1 MIFDGP
7 GRLIILEASDGNLV
21 EAQDIYSRWKDWV
34 LGGTGA
40 QYPNVFTTVGGDPL
54 GGGLFAGAYFFLN
67 TADGWLIRPRE
78 VDHNLVIN
86 GNLYPLVA
94 NAPMFAST
102 LGSFQVFIRLQT
114 SSLTQ
119 ALTTGGV
126 DTALILQKIEEWGI
140 INLAR

>member
-7 GRLIILEASDGNLV
+7 NRRIVLEASDGNTV

-34 LGGTGA
+34 ATGDGP
-40 QYPNVFTTVGGDPL
+40 QYPNAFTTIGGDPL
-54 GGGLFAGAYFFLN
+54 GGGLFAGSYFFLN
-67 TADGWLIRPRE
+67 TADGWLVRPRE
-78 VDHNLVIN
+78 ESHNLVIT

-94 NAPMFAST
+94 GSPMFSPT
-102 LGSFQVFIRLQT
+102 LGVYQISIRLQS

-126 DTALILQKIEEWGI
+126 DTALILKAIEEWGI
-140 INLAR
+140 INLAG

>member
-7 GRLIILEASDGNLV
+7 NRRIILEASDGNTV
-21 EAQDIYSRWKDWV
+21 DAQEIYSRWKDWIIA
-34 LGGTGA
+34 GSGP
-40 QYPNVFTTVGGDPL
+40 QYPNAFTTVGGDPL
-54 GGGLFAGAYFFLN
+54 GGGLFAGSYFFLN

-78 VDHNLVIN
+78 ESHNLVIN

-94 NAPMFAST
+94 GAAMFANT
-102 LGSFQVFIRLQT
+102 LGTYQVFVRVQT

-119 ALTTGGV
+119 AITTGGV